1 MEKDHWKLSKEEY
14 DKLLAFLGYG
24 NFSEADI
31 IVFGNE
37 EGTGGYSIEANVKA
51 RCNSY
56 GKDRDGNYIHS
67 LSPNDW
73 KDGYWDLQEN
83 EERPKIE
90 KHLLPEEKI
99 QEQGFVKGAFLPAIS
114 RMCLGLEAVSDEVDR
129 WFQSYGA
136 NPTAGNQIKEHI
148 RQKLFK
154 KHEGIQTALVD
165 WRPLPRNNEKTW
177 YPIEYKHIS
186 HTSTK
191 NPYLRAFNN
200 PKKIKNNITSFSD
213 FNKDVEQRA
222 VTIKS
227 LLEATPAKVIIG
239 LGGADGIKKG
249 ALEKMF
255 GDIFEQL
262 VIESVDVSYLKMYK
276 ARISL
281 KKKDLYIFLL
291 PFPVAGNVF
300 KSQDDVLGV
309 LKEITVK
316 HLAPII
322 GRKKVL
328 FQ

>member
-1 MEKDHWKLSKEEY
+1 MEKDQWNLSKEEY

-24 NFSEADI
+24 NFPEADM

-37 EGTGGYSIEANVKA
+37 EGAGGYSIEANVKA

-56 GKDRDGNYIHS
+56 GKDKDGNYIHR

-83 EERPKIE
+83 EERPKLE
-90 KHLLPEEKI
+90 KHLLPHEEI
-99 QEQGFVKGAFLPAIS
+99 QEQGYVRGAFLPAIS
-114 RMCLGLEAVSDEVDR
+114 RMCLGLEAKNDEVDQ
-129 WFQSYGA
+129 WFQSFEA
-136 NPTAGNQIKEHI
+136 NPTAGNQIKDHI
-148 RQKLFK
+148 RQILFK

-177 YPIEYKHIS
+177 YPIEYERVS
-186 HTSTK
+186 QTSTQ

-200 PKKIKNNITSFSD
+200 PNTISKNNITFFSD

-222 VTIKS
+222 GTIKS

-239 LGGADGIKKG
+239 LGGADGMKKI

-255 GDIFEQL
+255 GGIFEPL

-276 ARISL
+276 ARVAL
-281 KKKDLYIFLL
+281 EKKDLYIFLL

-300 KSQDDVLGV
+300 KSQDDVLGL

-322 GRKKVL
+322 KI
-328 FQ
+328 